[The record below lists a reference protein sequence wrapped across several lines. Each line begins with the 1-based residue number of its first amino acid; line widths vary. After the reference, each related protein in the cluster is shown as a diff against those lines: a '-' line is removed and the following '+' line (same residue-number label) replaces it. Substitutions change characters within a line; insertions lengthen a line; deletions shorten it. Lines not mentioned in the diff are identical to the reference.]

1 MEHLR
6 LLEQPNAVLGKCSRE
21 GEKRS
26 RSEQEKAE
34 FLKVGLNDI
43 HVFEKKISK
52 VRPPVNQ
59 ILGYSLLGT

>member
-1 MEHLR
+1 MEHFR

-34 FLKVGLNDI
+34 LLKSQWGSMIFMCL
-43 HVFEKKISK
+43 KKK
-52 VRPPVNQ
+52 N
-59 ILGYSLLGT
+59 L